1 MIKEGSRRCDGWGG
15 SISILA
21 LRGAEK
27 RMLFIKEAVAF
38 GNETLGKQGDVSD
51 SSQRE

>member
-15 SISILA
+15 SSSILA
-21 LRGAEK
+21 LRGTEK
-27 RMLFIKEAVAF
+27 RTLFVEEAVAF
-38 GNETLGKQGDVSD
+38 GDETLWKQGDVSN